1 MRAVFCVLIA
11 SFAAVPLLAREPREE
26 SVEIADTAGLSR
38 LDVELP
44 VGALTLR
51 STDGQ
56 QARIEMSVNC
66 GWRGNCERADRIEL
80 RVDRIGEMLMI
91 RLENFPESVRSLSV
105 DLSLEVP
112 RTFALTLEHG
122 VGDSEIIGLLGDI
135 EVELGVGDVFVESP
149 AGAFRSVSAEVGVGD
164 ADFRL
169 GRSRAGERDGF
180 LFLAN
185 QVEWNEGT
193 GDSRIEIEV
202 GVGDAEV
209 SLK

>member
-11 SFAAVPLLAREPREE
+11 SFAALPLLAREPREE
-26 SVEIADTAGLSR
+26 AVEITDTAGLSR
-38 LDVELP
+38 VDVELP
-44 VGALTLR
+44 VGSLIVRA
-51 STDGQ
+51 TDGP
-56 QARIEMSVNC
+56 QASIEMRVNC
-66 GWRGNCERADRIEL
+66 GWRGNCERADRIAL
-80 RVDRIGEMLMI
+80 RVDRIGETLMI
-91 RLENFPESVRSLSV
+91 RVENFPESVRSLSV
-105 DLSLEVP
+105 DFKLEVP

-135 EVELGVGDVFVESP
+135 EVELGVGDVFVESA

-169 GRSRAGERDGF
+169 GRSHAGERAGF

-185 QVEWNEGT
+185 EVEWDEGT

-202 GVGDAEV
+202 GVGDADV
-209 SLK
+209 NLK